1 MAPIN
6 LQMRAQG
13 NITIIS
19 YNKKDNSVAPHA
31 CCLWVVLVGGALPVA
46 CELCLW
52 AGPTKKNKK
61 QKKNGPLARAIGRLV

>member
-1 MAPIN
+1 
-6 LQMRAQG
+6 LTQDVVWRACG
-13 NITIIS
+13 RDPP
-19 YNKKDNSVAPHA
+19 YA